1 MKTMKVAAAALLA
14 LAACTELPD
23 EGRTVEFTD
32 ECTLTVDFSSSLT
45 KATGQTVAKEDAIN
59 NVTLFV
65 FRTEGGVKL
74 DASVYT
80 PVSPA
85 ATQAGSGTPYEV
97 SLKCTVGQR
106 KVYVL
111 VNTPE
116 DLTEKVSD
124 EADLLSC
131 SSLLADNGISSFFMM
146 GSVTASLSGPEC
158 TLKVPVS
165 RKVASVRLDRITNMM
180 EAKAYRKDGLFVVN
194 KVYLTNVVG
203 LMKYDGTTL
212 PSALAS
218 DYWLAKLE
226 AQENALIYDGSVNAT
241 VNYGAD
247 KAYATSHSFYAYPND
262 CEASTSSTW
271 SPRST
276 MLVVEATLD
285 GVKYYYPVAV
295 GPLESNRQYV
305 ITDFIIRRPGSE
317 SPWDTVH
324 KADATVQVEVLPW
337 GTPVTTSEEI

>member
-1 MKTMKVAAAALLA
+1 MKTMKVAAAAILA

-23 EGRTVEFTD
+23 EGRAVD
-32 ECTLTVDFSSSLT
+32 YSGECTLTVDFSSPVT
-45 KATGQTVAKEDAIN
+45 KATGQTVAMEDAIN

-65 FRTEGGVKL
+65 FRPEGGVKL
-74 DASVYT
+74 DASIFV

-85 ATQAGSGTPYEV
+85 ATQAGSGTPYAV

-106 KVYVL
+106 RVYVL
-111 VNTPE
+111 VNAPE
-116 DLTEKVSD
+116 DITDSVASED
-124 EADLLSC
+124 DLLAR
-131 SSLLADNGISSFFMM
+131 SSLLSENGLSNFFMM
-146 GSVTASLSGPEC
+146 GSTTASLSGPEC
-158 TLKVPVS
+158 TVKVPVS

-180 EAKAYRKDGLFVVN
+180 EAKAYRKDGLLVVN

-203 LMKYDGTTL
+203 LMKYDGTTI

-226 AQENALIYDGSVNAT
+226 AQENALIYDGNINAT

-247 KAYATSHSFYAYPND
+247 RAYTTSHSFYAYPND
-262 CEASTSSTW
+262 CEAGTSSTW

-285 GVKYYYPVAV
+285 GVRYFYPVAV

-317 SPWDTVH
+317 SPWDIVQ
-324 KADATVQVEVLPW
+324 KSDATVQVEVIPW